1 MNTFNAKYIR
11 KITTEEGRTEI
22 TLELNSYMDNQVV
35 SQLEKGSLYRL
46 KWAEVKSKR
55 SIQQNN
61 LLWSLI
67 HEISVDRNS
76 EMATSDDDWDIYIEA
91 LEKAQAK
98 CEIIAIRPE
107 AIPMLKESFRA
118 VRELNRFVT
127 EKGVEMAQ
135 CKVFYGSSKMDIS
148 EMGKLLD
155 TVIMMAQEQ
164 GIELRSWEYD

>member
-1 MNTFNAKYIR
+1 MNKFNAKYIR

-55 SIQQNN
+55 TIQQNSY
-61 LLWSLI
+61 LWALI
-67 HEISVDRNS
+67 HDISVERNS
-76 EMATSDDDWDIYIEA
+76 ERATSDDDWDIYLEA
-91 LEKAQAK
+91 LERAQAK
-98 CEIIAIRPE
+98 FEIVAIRPE
-107 AIPMLKESFRA
+107 GIPMLKEAYRC
-118 VRELNRFVT
+118 VRELNRFTT

-148 EMGKLLD
+148 EMAKLLD

-164 GIELRSWEYD
+164 GIELKSYDYD

>member
-46 KWAEVKSKR
+46 KWTEVKSKR
-55 SIQQNN
+55 TIQQNSY
-61 LLWSLI
+61 LWALI
-67 HEISVDRNS
+67 HDISVERNS
-76 EMATSDDDWDIYIEA
+76 ERATSDDDWDIYLEA
-91 LEKAQAK
+91 LERAQAK
-98 CEIIAIRPE
+98 FEIVAIRPE
-107 AIPMLKESFRA
+107 GIPMLKEAYRC
-118 VRELNRFVT
+118 VRELNRFTT

-148 EMGKLLD
+148 EMAKLLD

-164 GIELRSWEYD
+164 GIELKSYDYD

>member
-46 KWAEVKSKR
+46 KWAEIKSKR

-67 HEISVDRNS
+67 HEISVGRNS

>member
-11 KITTEEGRTEI
+11 KSTNEDGKTEI
-22 TLELNSYMDNQVV
+22 TLELNSYLDSQVI
-35 SQLEKGSLYRL
+35 SSMEKGSLYRL
-46 KWAEVKSKR
+46 KWAEIKSKR

-67 HEISVDRNS
+67 HDISIERNS
-76 EMATSDDDWDIYIEA
+76 ERATSDDDWDIYIEA
-91 LEKAQAK
+91 LERAQAK
-98 CEIIAIRPE
+98 FEIIAIRPE

-118 VRELNRFVT
+118 VRELNRFTT

-135 CKVFYGSSKMDIS
+135 CKVFYGSSKMDVK
-148 EMGKLLD
+148 EMAKLLD

-164 GIELRSWEYD
+164 GVVLRSSYE